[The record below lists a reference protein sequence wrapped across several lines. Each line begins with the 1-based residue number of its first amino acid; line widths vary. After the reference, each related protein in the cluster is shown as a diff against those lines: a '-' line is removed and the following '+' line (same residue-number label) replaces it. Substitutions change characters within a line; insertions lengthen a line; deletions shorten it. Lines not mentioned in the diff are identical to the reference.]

1 MNIRSRLTD
10 RWNRLRQ
17 AAQAAQAEAAA
28 ARRAPAGPVPEA
40 PADAVVA
47 PPAGVPFA
55 TPGIP
60 FPAAPAPPAGIDA
73 DHDPI
78 VPFGDLPALPAEA
91 QHELPAFGLEQLVLR
106 GWAEFF
112 ARFRDDEREFELPHY
127 LEAGAAVAQRLAQ
140 LGPGVQPDLV
150 TARQMLE
157 NLLRFEENR
166 FRDFTERVDE
176 LMTRCQQLRAQLE
189 VSELSKSWQED
200 ELLSCRALVEAE
212 LKRRGLEQVAGEHGQ
227 PPSIAALLRQL
238 GGVPLPAP
246 ATSAAAATP
255 VADAA
260 ALDIHARDSLEW
272 TKLHSAAFMGRVELV
287 EMLLARG
294 ADVNAKARD
303 GATPLHLAAKKDKV
317 AAAKLLFAKG
327 GTINAKDAEGNSP
340 AHLAVDASAI
350 DMVKALTGM
359 GAYLNVRNDSGW
371 TPLHLAANRGKV
383 EMVDLVLQLGA
394 DINAKAD
401 NGWTPLTVAMTA
413 GHPSVVELLRE
424 RGGR

>member
-28 ARRAPAGPVPEA
+28 ARQAPAEPVSAA

-47 PPAGVPFA
+47 PPAGVPVA

-60 FPAAPAPPAGIDA
+60 FPAVPAPSPAGIDA

-78 VPFGDLPALPAEA
+78 VPFGDVSALPVEA

-127 LEAGAAVAQRLAQ
+127 LEAGAAVAQRLGQ

-150 TARQMLE
+150 TSRQMLE

-212 LKRRGLEQVAGEHGQ
+212 LKRRGLDQVAGEHGQ

-238 GGVPLPAP
+238 GDVPLPAP
-246 ATSAAAATP
+246 AAVAATP

-359 GAYLNVRNDSGW
+359 GAYLNVRNNSGW

-413 GHPSVVELLRE
+413 GHPSVVELLRQ